1 MREVPRGETECE
13 RRRCVEVCGG
23 VWRGSGEK
31 TGILWRI
38 LLTGTYG
45 SFGKVKVS
53 LLTALKCHTFN
64 FSVLHRYVRG
74 RLGVN
79 EKRNC

>member
-1 MREVPRGETECE
+1 M
-13 RRRCVEVCGG
+13 CGG

-31 TGILWRI
+31 TGILSRI
-38 LLTGTYG
+38 LLTGTYGSFGKVTYG

-64 FSVLHRYVRG
+64 FSVLHRYVHKG
-74 RLGVN
+74 
-79 EKRNC
+79 KAWSK